1 MFKEPGPQRSCLTV
15 LKNLFLRRKNQ
26 LLLSD
31 TCTSLDDH
39 SFKIQ
44 GQNYQTMQKELTDGD
59 SVLKICRCFTYF
71 NYDFKKGGWSPEEDM
86 LLCEAIL
93 VLITNSLAIAISIS
107 DRKRVLVPCRLR
119 RVLFEEF
126 VQHRECPLNTGKS
139 HFSDV
144 LEKHTI
150 IENSVDNFR
159 NKNQLVRH
167 PFAVLV
173 QNFHNAGGNTLS
185 HQHVNNIKETSI
197 NASDNKSQGTFLK
210 RNDPKHYVLMQQAE
224 LLSSLALKVNS
235 ENNDQT
241 LES

>member
-1 MFKEPGPQRSCLTV
+1 M
-15 LKNLFLRRKNQ
+15 LF
-26 LLLSD
+26 
-31 TCTSLDDH
+31 
-39 SFKIQ
+39 
-44 GQNYQTMQKELTDGD
+44 G
-59 SVLKICRCFTYF
+59 
-71 NYDFKKGGWSPEEDM
+71 
-86 LLCEAIL
+86 
-93 VLITNSLAIAISIS
+93 
-107 DRKRVLVPCRLR
+107 
-119 RVLFEEF
+119 EF

-197 NASDNKSQGTFLK
+197 NGN
-210 RNDPKHYVLMQQAE
+210 
-224 LLSSLALKVNS
+224 
-235 ENNDQT
+235 
-241 LES
+241 